1 MKAAAAQQGLGSC
14 VPQQAKGQQCSLL
27 SPRPT
32 SVGQCLQ
39 TKATDKA
46 IAHSQDTVLP
56 HP

>member
-14 VPQQAKGQQCSLL
+14 VPQQAKGQRCSLL